1 MPIMRNTIAPV
12 FLDAGFRESNSRC
25 CRARSGLPRCP
36 PTSRDTQ
43 VVCKTLL
50 EIAAKSERL
59 RDSAFSLTIVL
70 LVCVVGAAFS
80 GLSLSF
86 QRDTDNADEP
96 NSL

>member
-1 MPIMRNTIAPV
+1 M
-12 FLDAGFRESNSRC
+12 
-25 CRARSGLPRCP
+25 
-36 PTSRDTQ
+36 
-43 VVCKTLL
+43 VCKTLL

-70 LVCVVGAAFS
+70 LICVVGAVFS

-96 NSL
+96 NSLLFTVTNQPSRPAQ